1 MWPSILELLFRTVP
15 VRIQIHLRQTA
26 QSGLSTQHWPQCLSS
41 LRCIWIVLRCRAGR
55 SYHPRAGLDAKQSLS
70 FSSPLALSG
79 DPQVLAGG

>member
-1 MWPSILELLFRTVP
+1 MWPSVLELLFRTVP

-41 LRCIWIVLRCRAGR
+41 LRCIWIVLGC
-55 SYHPRAGLDAKQSLS
+55 RAGLDAKQSLS